1 MKKQFI
7 IIGMAAL
14 LAVLGIAA
22 LIAYANDADDRAFE
36 GTEMVDV
43 VRATTEV
50 PARTTAADL
59 VGKTETVKVPR
70 AALVP
75 GALSSLDDAQGLV
88 TSVALV
94 PGDQLST
101 AKLSEPDDVK
111 AGTTVPKGM
120 QELTIPVDGARLVG
134 GAVKSGDRVGV
145 IANFSGQTANPING
159 LLVLKVDSGAV
170 GSDGAA
176 GTLIT
181 VAVNTLDAEKLVNTI
196 EFGTIWLTLQND
208 DTETGGG
215 KTITSKDVAP

>member
-50 PARTTAADL
+50 PPQTKAADL
-59 VGKTETVKVPR
+59 AAMTETVKVPR

-101 AKLSEPDDVK
+101 AKLSEPADVK
-111 AGTTVPKGM
+111 AGTAVPKGM

-159 LLVLKVDSGAV
+159 LLVLKVDAGVAGAE
-170 GSDGAA
+170 GAA
-176 GTLIT
+176 GTLVT
-181 VAVNTLDAEKLVNTI
+181 VAVNTLDAEKLVNTM

-208 DTETGGG
+208 DTDTDGG